1 MRSRKLIV
9 ALLTVFS
16 LGVLTQTVAV
26 AAAGAEV
33 TPAFAF
39 FFVQH
44 RTYQDGTVLNRLAFG
59 FKDATS
65 GAYLLKDK
73 LESVTLFDPD
83 NATVAVP
90 EPIFSGAYEELDGEY
105 DGKTGIWYY
114 GTPYPTADYKADLEE
129 ELIPGTYKLI
139 AIFDGKEVN
148 GSFNFSG
155 VKDLPIIP
163 ASSIKS
169 KLDASGN
176 LICTWDVS
184 YELSESDPLL
194 QTSARVIIDIK
205 KKGKIA
211 GNIYYRVP
219 THLGRLFV
227 PKAIVDA
234 AKSLGNSYLIQIQ
247 MRTNDNSNRTY
258 SNARKLLLK

>member
-1 MRSRKLIV
+1 MKGRRLIV

-16 LGVLTQTVAV
+16 LGVLTQTIAV

-39 FFVQH
+39 FYVQH

-65 GAYLLKDK
+65 GALLLEDK

-163 ASSIKS
+163 GSSIKS

-176 LICTWDVS
+176 LICTWAVS
-184 YELSESDPLL
+184 YDLSETDPWL

-205 KKGKIA
+205 KKGKIV

-247 MRTNDNSNRTY
+247 MRTNDQGTRTY
-258 SNARKLLLK
+258 SNPRKLVLK